1 MLEIIPCFNVLIFIF
16 VLSLFRLFPYFSF
29 DMYDVY
35 VVIFLLLFRESELLN
50 QIVQFK
56 AVIVQLH
63 ASQSQLKN
71 TLRYV
76 RCGAIARMVAS
87 SAHYSI
93 LYSLSLEFLF
103 NSSFILS
110 FHPTSSSLLLLLHA
124 LLLPISFPFIFPPFF
139 HSFFLFSSYF
149 SFSCFYIDHIYTYS
163 SQSLSYFY
171 HSPSNLFLFSF
182 FPTAFSLIYSFLFIF
197 SQ

>member
-110 FHPTSSSLLLLLHA
+110 FHPSSSSSSSSSCSSSTYFFSFHFSSLFSFLLLFIL
-124 LLLPISFPFIFPPFF
+124 FIFF
-139 HSFFLFSSYF
+139 FFLFLY
-149 SFSCFYIDHIYTYS
+149 
-163 SQSLSYFY
+163 
-171 HSPSNLFLFSF
+171 
-182 FPTAFSLIYSFLFIF
+182 
-197 SQ
+197 

>member
-110 FHPTSSSLLLLLHA
+110 FHPSSSSSSCSSSTYFFSFHFSSLFSFLLFIL
-124 LLLPISFPFIFPPFF
+124 FIFF
-139 HSFFLFSSYF
+139 FFLFLY
-149 SFSCFYIDHIYTYS
+149 
-163 SQSLSYFY
+163 
-171 HSPSNLFLFSF
+171 
-182 FPTAFSLIYSFLFIF
+182 
-197 SQ
+197 

>member
-110 FHPTSSSLLLLLHA
+110 FHPSSSSSCSSSTYFFSFHFSSLSSFLLLFIL
-124 LLLPISFPFIFPPFF
+124 FIFF
-139 HSFFLFSSYF
+139 FFLFLY
-149 SFSCFYIDHIYTYS
+149 
-163 SQSLSYFY
+163 
-171 HSPSNLFLFSF
+171 
-182 FPTAFSLIYSFLFIF
+182 
-197 SQ
+197 